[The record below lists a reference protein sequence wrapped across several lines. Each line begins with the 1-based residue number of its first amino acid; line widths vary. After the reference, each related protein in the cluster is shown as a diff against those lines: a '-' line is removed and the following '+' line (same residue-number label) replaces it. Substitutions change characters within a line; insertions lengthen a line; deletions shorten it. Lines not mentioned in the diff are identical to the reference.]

1 MSKLLHALGTL
12 AAGVWLGAMVLI
24 AVVAQTTFETMRTLG
39 VSGPDALAGK
49 IMAANF
55 TRYDKVQGIC
65 AAVLLVTQIVAP
77 VLRLRFSGRD
87 RIRISFIIGACI
99 LYAYSALV
107 LTPQIK
113 QLQGPVDPSGV
124 EDGIRAVF
132 EQFHKSAV
140 MLSKINLVLLAL
152 IVLEMAWP
160 RDETRPPP
168 PLLRDDG
175 FQSIR

>member
-39 VSGPDALAGK
+39 VSSPDALAGK

-55 TRYDKVQGIC
+55 TRYDKVQGVC
-65 AAVLLVTQIVAP
+65 AAVLFVTQIIAP
-77 VLRLRFSGRD
+77 LLRLRFSVRD
-87 RIRISFIIGACI
+87 RFRLSAILAACI
-99 LYAYSALV
+99 LFAYGALV

-113 QLQGPVDPSGV
+113 QLQGPLDTSGT

-132 EQFHKSAV
+132 DQFHKSAV
-140 MLSKINLVLLAL
+140 MLSKLNLALLAL
-152 IVLEMAWP
+152 IVIEMAWP
-160 RDETRPPP
+160 REETRPPP
-168 PLLRDDG
+168 PLVRDDG
-175 FQSIR
+175 FQTIR